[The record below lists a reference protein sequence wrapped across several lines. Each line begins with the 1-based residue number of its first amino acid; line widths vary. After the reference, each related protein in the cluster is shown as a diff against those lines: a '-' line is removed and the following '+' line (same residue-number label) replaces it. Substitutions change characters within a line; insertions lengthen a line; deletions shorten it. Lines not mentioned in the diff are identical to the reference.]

1 MVSLSPHLSTAGK
14 DDHFQLISCGADK
27 SIMFRNLDK
36 VCPITHTH
44 GEMYCSRVY
53 TQTPLAL
60 LKCTAAPLGGP
71 LHTLSTGL
79 CVIN

>member
-1 MVSLSPHLSTAGK
+1 MVSLSAHLSTAGK

-44 GEMYCSRVY
+44 REVLLTCVY
-53 TQTPLAL
+53 TDSPS
-60 LKCTAAPLGGP
+60 PVE
-71 LHTLSTGL
+71 LHCSTSEWPSTHTEYWAM
-79 CVIN
+79 CY